1 MRHGRSRACPADR
14 VGSWTRGRCS
24 GWSSASLLI
33 VSEIISLTLV
43 LGMLGVGALVA
54 AGAGVRRPA
63 GWSLQVIGF
72 AGAST
77 ALLLFV
83 RPPVKA
89 ALDRG
94 GTTERTDVRMLQG
107 ASAVVVQ
114 RVTDDSGQV
123 RLNGE
128 LWRAR
133 PYAGTGPV
141 DVGKPVSVAAVEG
154 ATLLVY
160 SSDLS

>member
-1 MRHGRSRACPADR
+1 VDAD
-14 VGSWTRGRCS
+14 VIWLVIGVVLVLT
-24 GWSSASLLI
+24 
-33 VSEIISLTLV
+33 EIISLTLV

-54 AGAGVRRPA
+54 AGLAFAGLGLVVQ
-63 GWSLQVIGF
+63 LIGF
-72 AGAST
+72 AGASS

-89 ALDRG
+89 ALDKG
-94 GTTERTDVRMLQG
+94 GTTHRTDARMLQG
-107 ASAVVVQ
+107 STAVVVQ
-114 RVTDDSGQV
+114 RVSDDSGQV

-141 DVGKPVSVAAVEG
+141 DVGAPVSVAAVEG

-160 SSDLS
+160 SSDLSYDPT

>member
-1 MRHGRSRACPADR
+1 MLWLVLG
-14 VGSWTRGRCS
+14 VV
-24 GWSSASLLI
+24 LI
-33 VSEIISLTLV
+33 VSEVISLTLV

-54 AGAGVRRPA
+54 AGVAFAGLGPL
-63 GWSLQVIGF
+63 LQILAF

-77 ALLLFV
+77 GLLLFV

-94 GTTERTDVRMLQG
+94 GTTDRTDVRMLQG
-107 ASAVVVQ
+107 ATAVVVQ
-114 RVTDDSGQV
+114 RVTDDTGQV

-154 ATLLVY
+154 ATLLIY

>member
-1 MRHGRSRACPADR
+1 MDAD
-14 VGSWTRGRCS
+14 
-24 GWSSASLLI
+24 LI
-33 VSEIISLTLV
+33 WLVLGVALVVTELITLTLF

-54 AGAGVRRPA
+54 ALTAFVGAPVP
-63 GWSLQVIGF
+63 LQVGAF
-72 AGAST
+72 VLSSAGM
-77 ALLLFV
+77 LLFV
-83 RPPVKA
+83 RPPVKN

-94 GTTERTDVRMLQG
+94 GSTERTDARMLTG
-107 ASAVVVQ
+107 STALVVA
-114 RVTDDSGQV
+114 RVSDDSGQV

-133 PYAGTGPV
+133 PYAGGAPV
-141 DVGKPVSVAAVEG
+141 EVGQTVSIAAVEG

>member
-1 MRHGRSRACPADR
+1 MDAD
-14 VGSWTRGRCS
+14 VLWLVLGVV
-24 GWSSASLLI
+24 LI
-33 VSEIISLTLV
+33 VSEVISLTLV

-54 AGAGVRRPA
+54 AALAFAGLGPL
-63 GWSLQVIGF
+63 LQILGF
-72 AGAST
+72 AAAST
-77 ALLLFV
+77 GLLLFV

-94 GTTERTDVRMLQG
+94 GTTDRTDVRMLQG

-154 ATLLVY
+154 ATLLIY

>member
-1 MRHGRSRACPADR
+1 MDADPELLWLLLA
-14 VGSWTRGRCS
+14 VV
-24 GWSSASLLI
+24 LI
-33 VSEIISLTLV
+33 VSEMISLTLV

-54 AGAGVRRPA
+54 AGIALAGVGLP
-63 GWSLQVIGF
+63 LQLVGF
-72 AGAST
+72 AGAS
-77 ALLLFV
+77 AGLLLFV

>member
-1 MRHGRSRACPADR
+1 MDAD
-14 VGSWTRGRCS
+14 VLWLVLGVV
-24 GWSSASLLI
+24 LI
-33 VSEIISLTLV
+33 VSEVISLTLV

-54 AGAGVRRPA
+54 AGIAFAGLGPL
-63 GWSLQVIGF
+63 LQVAGF
-72 AGAST
+72 AAAST
-77 ALLLFV
+77 GLLLFV

-107 ASAVVVQ
+107 ATAVVVQ

-133 PYAGTGPV
+133 PYAGGGPV

-154 ATLLVY
+154 ATLLIY

>member
-1 MRHGRSRACPADR
+1 VDAEELWLVLG
-14 VGSWTRGRCS
+14 VV
-24 GWSSASLLI
+24 LV

-43 LGMLGVGALVA
+43 LGMLGVGALAA
-54 AGAGVRRPA
+54 AGIAFAGFGPL
-63 GWSLQVIGF
+63 LQVLGF

-114 RVTDDSGQV
+114 RVSDDSGQV

-154 ATLLVY
+154 ATLLIY

>member
-1 MRHGRSRACPADR
+1 MDDPA
-14 VGSWTRGRCS
+14 
-24 GWSSASLLI
+24 LLWLVLGVLLV
-33 VSEIISLTLV
+33 VSEVVSLTLV

-54 AGAGVRRPA
+54 AGVAFAGLGPL
-63 GWSLQVIGF
+63 LQILAF

-77 ALLLFV
+77 GLLLFV

-94 GTTERTDVRMLQG
+94 GTTERTDVRVLQG

-133 PYAGTGPV
+133 PYAGGGPV
-141 DVGKPVSVAAVEG
+141 DVGKAVSVAAVEG
-154 ATLLVY
+154 ATLLIY

>member
-1 MRHGRSRACPADR
+1 MDAEVLWLVLG
-14 VGSWTRGRCS
+14 VV
-24 GWSSASLLI
+24 LI

-54 AGAGVRRPA
+54 AALAFAGLGPL
-63 GWSLQVIGF
+63 LQLLGF
-72 AGAST
+72 AAAST
-77 ALLLFV
+77 GLLLFV

-94 GTTERTDVRMLQG
+94 GTTDRTDVRMLQG

-154 ATLLVY
+154 ATLLIY

>member
-1 MRHGRSRACPADR
+1 VDADPE
-14 VGSWTRGRCS
+14 
-24 GWSSASLLI
+24 LLWLVLGVLLV

-54 AGAGVRRPA
+54 AGLAFAGLPLLVQ
-63 GWSLQVIGF
+63 LVGF
-72 AGAST
+72 AAASS

-94 GTTERTDVRMLQG
+94 GTTARTDARMLQG

-154 ATLLVY
+154 ATVLVY

>member
-1 MRHGRSRACPADR
+1 VDAD
-14 VGSWTRGRCS
+14 VLWLVLGVV
-24 GWSSASLLI
+24 LL
-33 VSEIISLTLV
+33 VSEVVSLTLV

-54 AGAGVRRPA
+54 AGVAFAGLGPL
-63 GWSLQVIGF
+63 LQVLAF

-77 ALLLFV
+77 GLLLFV

-89 ALDRG
+89 VLDRG

-114 RVTDDSGQV
+114 RVSDDSGQV

-133 PYAGTGPV
+133 PYAGTAPV
-141 DVGKPVSVAAVEG
+141 DVGTPVSVAAVEG

>member
-1 MRHGRSRACPADR
+1 MEQHAD
-14 VGSWTRGRCS
+14 VVWLVLGVV
-24 GWSSASLLI
+24 LI
-33 VSEIISLTLV
+33 VSEVLSLTLV
-43 LGMLGVGALVA
+43 LGMFGVGALVA
-54 AGAGVRRPA
+54 AALAFAGLPIAVQA
-63 GWSLQVIGF
+63 AGF
-72 AGAST
+72 AAAS
-77 ALLLFV
+77 AGLLLLV

-114 RVTDDSGQV
+114 RVSDDSGQV

-154 ATLLVY
+154 ATLLIY

>member
-1 MRHGRSRACPADR
+1 MKAEVLWLVLG
-14 VGSWTRGRCS
+14 VV
-24 GWSSASLLI
+24 LI
-33 VSEIISLTLV
+33 VSEVISLSLV

-54 AGAGVRRPA
+54 AGVAFAGLGPL
-63 GWSLQVIGF
+63 LQVLAF
-72 AGAST
+72 AAAST
-77 ALLLFV
+77 GLLLFV
-83 RPPVKA
+83 RPPVQA

-123 RLNGE
+123 RLYGE

-154 ATLLVY
+154 ATLLIY

>member
-1 MRHGRSRACPADR
+1 MEDPGLVWLV
-14 VGSWTRGRCS
+14 VGVV
-24 GWSSASLLI
+24 LI
-33 VSEIISLTLV
+33 VSEILSLTLV

-54 AGAGVRRPA
+54 AGVAFAGLDLA
-63 GWSLQVIGF
+63 LQVLAF

-77 ALLLFV
+77 GLLVFV

-89 ALDRG
+89 ALDKG
-94 GTTERTDVRMLQG
+94 GTTERTDARMLQG
-107 ASAVVVQ
+107 STAVVVQ
-114 RVTDDSGQV
+114 RITDDTGQV
-123 RLNGE
+123 RLHGE

-141 DVGKPVSVAAVEG
+141 EVGKPVSVAAVEG

>member
-1 MRHGRSRACPADR
+1 MLWLVLGVA
-14 VGSWTRGRCS
+14 
-24 GWSSASLLI
+24 LI
-33 VSEIISLTLV
+33 VSEVISLTLV
-43 LGMLGVGALVA
+43 LGMLGIGALVA
-54 AGAGVRRPA
+54 SGLAFAGLPLLV
-63 GWSLQVIGF
+63 QVIGF
-72 AGAST
+72 TGAST
-77 ALLLFV
+77 GLLLFV

-94 GTTERTDVRMLQG
+94 GTTDRTDVRMLQG

-114 RVTDDSGQV
+114 RVSDDGGQV

-133 PYAGTGPV
+133 PYAGTGPL
-141 DVGKPVSVAAVEG
+141 DVGKPVSVAAVDG

>member
-1 MRHGRSRACPADR
+1 VDAD
-14 VGSWTRGRCS
+14 VLWLVLGV
-24 GWSSASLLI
+24 ALI
-33 VSEIISLTLV
+33 VSEVISLTLV
-43 LGMLGVGALVA
+43 LGMLGIGALVA
-54 AGAGVRRPA
+54 SGLAFAGLPLLV
-63 GWSLQVIGF
+63 QVIGF
-72 AGAST
+72 TGAST
-77 ALLLFV
+77 GLLLFV

-94 GTTERTDVRMLQG
+94 GTTDRTDVRMLQG

-114 RVTDDSGQV
+114 RVSDDSGQV

-133 PYAGTGPV
+133 PYAGTGPL
-141 DVGKPVSVAAVEG
+141 DVGKPVSVAAVDG

>member
-1 MRHGRSRACPADR
+1 M
-14 VGSWTRGRCS
+14 
-24 GWSSASLLI
+24 SAEQLWL
-33 VSEIISLTLV
+33 VLGVVLVLSELVTLTIV

-54 AGAGVRRPA
+54 AVLALVGLDPA
-63 GWSLQVIGF
+63 FQLLGF
-72 AGAST
+72 AAAST
-77 ALLLFV
+77 ALLVFV

-89 ALDRG
+89 VLDRG
-94 GTTERTDVRMLQG
+94 GSTERTDARMLQG
-107 ASAVVVQ
+107 ATAVVVQ

-154 ATLLVY
+154 ATLMIY

>member
-1 MRHGRSRACPADR
+1 MSARWSRPGIAFAGFGPALQ
-14 VGSWTRGRCS
+14 VAGF
-24 GWSSASLLI
+24 
-33 VSEIISLTLV
+33 
-43 LGMLGVGALVA
+43 VA
-54 AGAGVRRPA
+54 A
-63 GWSLQVIGF
+63 
-72 AGAST
+72 ST
-77 ALLLFV
+77 GLLLFV

-89 ALDRG
+89 ALDR
-94 GTTERTDVRMLQG
+94 
-107 ASAVVVQ
+107 AAAPSAPTPGCC
-114 RVTDDSGQV
+114 RARAPSWCSGSPTSRARS

-154 ATLLVY
+154 ATLLIY

>member
-1 MRHGRSRACPADR
+1 MLWLVLG
-14 VGSWTRGRCS
+14 VV
-24 GWSSASLLI
+24 LI
-33 VSEIISLTLV
+33 VSEVISLSLV

-54 AGAGVRRPA
+54 AGVAFAGLGPL
-63 GWSLQVIGF
+63 LQVLAF
-72 AGAST
+72 AAAST
-77 ALLLFV
+77 GLLLFV
-83 RPPVKA
+83 RPPVQA

-123 RLNGE
+123 RLHGE

-154 ATLLVY
+154 ATLLIY

>member
-1 MRHGRSRACPADR
+1 MDD
-14 VGSWTRGRCS
+14 
-24 GWSSASLLI
+24 SAVWLLI
-33 VSEIISLTLV
+33 GGVLILSEIISLTLV

-54 AGAGVRRPA
+54 AALALAGLPLE
-63 GWSLQVIGF
+63 LQLVGF
-72 AGAST
+72 AGASS

-94 GTTERTDVRMLQG
+94 GTSERTDARMLQG
-107 ASAVVVQ
+107 SNAVVVQ
-114 RVTDDSGQV
+114 RVSDDSGQV
-123 RLNGE
+123 RLHGE

-141 DVGKPVSVAAVEG
+141 DVGAPVCVAAVEG
-154 ATLLVY
+154 ATLLIY
-160 SSDLS
+160 SSDLSYEPERTSRTD

>member
-1 MRHGRSRACPADR
+1 MLWLVLG
-14 VGSWTRGRCS
+14 VV
-24 GWSSASLLI
+24 LI
-33 VSEIISLTLV
+33 VSEVISLTLV

-54 AGAGVRRPA
+54 AGVAFAGFGPV
-63 GWSLQVIGF
+63 LQLVAF

-77 ALLLFV
+77 GLLLFV

-114 RVTDDSGQV
+114 RVSDDTGQV

-141 DVGKPVSVAAVEG
+141 DVGKAVSVAGVDG
-154 ATLLVY
+154 ATLLIY

>member
-1 MRHGRSRACPADR
+1 MEDAGL
-14 VGSWTRGRCS
+14 VW
-24 GWSSASLLI
+24 LI
-33 VSEIISLTLV
+33 VGVVLIVAEILSLTLV
-43 LGMLGVGALVA
+43 LGMLGIGALVA
-54 AGAGVRRPA
+54 AGVAFAELGTL
-63 GWSLQVIGF
+63 WQVLAF

-77 ALLLFV
+77 GLLLFV

-94 GTTERTDVRMLQG
+94 GTTERTDARMLQG
-107 ASAVVVQ
+107 STAVVVQ
-114 RVTDDSGQV
+114 RISDDSGQV
-123 RLNGE
+123 RLHGE

-141 DVGKPVSVAAVEG
+141 EVGKPVSVAAVEG

>member
-1 MRHGRSRACPADR
+1 MDADLIWL
-14 VGSWTRGRCS
+14 VLGV
-24 GWSSASLLI
+24 ALLVTELI
-33 VSEIISLTLV
+33 TLTIF

-54 AGAGVRRPA
+54 
-63 GWSLQVIGF
+63 SLVAF
-72 AGAST
+72 AGAPVPLQLGAFVLSS
-77 ALLLFV
+77 AGMLLFV
-83 RPPVKA
+83 RPPVKN

-94 GTTERTDVRMLQG
+94 GSTERTDARMLTG
-107 ASAVVVQ
+107 STAVVVA
-114 RVTDDSGQV
+114 RVSDDSGQV

-133 PYAGTGPV
+133 PYSGVAPLEIGQT
-141 DVGKPVSVAAVEG
+141 VSVAAVEG